1 MILKRTFF
9 VSLFILFPGFLYA
22 QDKDIRFLDD
32 FRFHEQAV
40 NPNAGVINSY
50 KDVEGSPYL
59 FPDFR
64 TTDIYTKDGKH
75 YRGLIRYD
83 MYTDEMEFKINKQ
96 TFWVSAKENIAKIV
110 LDGKTFLY
118 LKSKGANKGGYFE
131 LLVDGPC
138 RLLAKHQV
146 NFIKAEKAK
155 PYQEPSPAHF
165 EQKTNLY
172 YLREKGKPLF
182 LIKNKKSLLKYL
194 NDKNQEIA
202 SFIKKHRVSSSRE
215 GDLKK
220 LISYYNSL
228 FGSGK

>member
-1 MILKRTFF
+1 MTPKRTFIF
-9 VSLFILFPGFLYA
+9 SLFILFTGLLYA

-40 NPNAGVINSY
+40 NPDAGVINSY
-50 KDVEGSPYL
+50 KDIEGSPYL

-75 YRGLIRYD
+75 YRGKIRYD
-83 MYTDEMEFKINKQ
+83 MYMDEMEFQINKQ
-96 TFWVSAKENIAKIV
+96 TFWVSSKENIAKIV

-118 LKSKGANKGGYFE
+118 LKNEGAKKGGYFE
-131 LLVDGPC
+131 LLVDGRC
-138 RLLAKHQV
+138 RLLVKYQV
-146 NFIKAEKAK
+146 NFKKAEEAK

-165 EQKTNLY
+165 EPKTNLY
-172 YLREKGKPLF
+172 YLSKKGEPLF

-194 NDKNQEIA
+194 NDKNQDIP
-202 SFIKKHRVSSSRE
+202 SFMRKNHISPSRE

-228 FGSGK
+228 TGSGK